1 MALVIQEAAVVIY
14 FMTPKY
20 QDYPVCKNEL
30 QYASDLRKP
39 MISYKSSL
47 SNTILGKKQFDL
59 SASCY
64 STIGD
69 KCKVGLRYL
78 HQQQT
83 NLVVIAT
90 PGFIANENDI
100 KRSIQIPIAKG
111 AFAILLALSLELGLT
126 NQEKKIIDT
135 LTDIYGE
142 NIFQYII
149 IVFVCLDKID
159 GDLQT
164 FIHQQYSFS
173 SKAFFERC
181 GNRFVDI
188 NNNANTEDKN
198 TFVSNL
204 INITKEMSPLA

>member
-20 QDYPVCKNEL
+20 QDYP
-30 QYASDLRKP
+30 
-39 MISYKSSL
+39 
-47 SNTILGKKQFDL
+47 FDL